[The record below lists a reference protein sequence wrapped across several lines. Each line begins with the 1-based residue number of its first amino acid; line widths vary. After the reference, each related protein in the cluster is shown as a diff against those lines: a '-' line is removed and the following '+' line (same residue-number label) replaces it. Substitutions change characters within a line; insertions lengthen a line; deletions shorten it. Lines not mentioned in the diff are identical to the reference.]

1 MAVHFSPSIASSEG
15 VVQLFGY
22 ILKRLLQMIP
32 TLFGVSVLVFILV
45 HSVPGDPARMIAGP
59 EASPDD
65 VELVR
70 ERLGLNQ
77 PLHVQYFDYV
87 TDLLTGDLGTSL
99 RSGRPVAEEIMTRFP
114 TTVTLTVMS
123 VVILVVVGLFAGIF
137 SATKPNSLRDN
148 STMMFALFGIS
159 MPVFWLGLMLIL
171 LFSYYLPLRPSGG
184 NSSLEHFILPAIAL
198 GLSSSAILAR
208 LTRSSVLEVIH
219 QDFVRTARAKGVKEK
234 IVIYKHTL
242 KNALI
247 PIITIIGLEFGH
259 LLGGAVLTE
268 TVFSM
273 NGLGRFLIQSIQF
286 RDYPAVQ
293 GCVLFIATVF
303 VVVNIIVDVAYGLVD
318 PRVRNY

>member
-1 MAVHFSPSIASSEG
+1 
-15 VVQLFGY
+15 
-22 ILKRLLQMIP
+22 MIP
-32 TLFGVSVLVFILV
+32 TLFGVLLVVFILV
-45 HSVPGDPARMIAGP
+45 HSVPGDPARMVAGA
-59 EASPDD
+59 EASAED

-70 ERLGLNQ
+70 ERLGLNE
-77 PLHVQYFDYV
+77 PLYVQFGSYIAGV
-87 TDLLTGDLGTSL
+87 VKGDFGTSM
-99 RSGRPVAEEIMTRFP
+99 RSGRPITEEIMTRFP
-114 TTVTLTVMS
+114 TTFKLTIFS

-148 STMMFALFGIS
+148 ATMMFALFGIS

-171 LFSYYLPLRPSGG
+171 LFSYYIPILPSGG
-184 NSSLEHFILPAIAL
+184 NSELKHFILPAIAL

-208 LTRSSVLEVIH
+208 LTRSSILEVIN

-234 IVIYKHTL
+234 IVVYKHTL

-247 PIITIIGLEFGH
+247 PIITIIGLEFGS

-268 TVFSM
+268 TVFSI

-293 GCVLFIATVF
+293 GCVLFIAVLF
-303 VVVNIIVDVAYGLVD
+303 VVVNIIVDLSYGLVD
-318 PRVRNY
+318 PRVRY

>member
-1 MAVHFSPSIASSEG
+1 
-15 VVQLFGY
+15 
-22 ILKRLLQMIP
+22 MIP
-32 TLFGVSVLVFILV
+32 TLFGVLLVVFILV
-45 HSVPGDPARMIAGP
+45 HSVPGDPARMVAGA
-59 EASPDD
+59 EASAED

-70 ERLGLNQ
+70 ERLGLNE
-77 PLHVQYFDYV
+77 PLYVQFGSYIAGV
-87 TDLLTGDLGTSL
+87 VKGDFGTSM
-99 RSGRPVAEEIMTRFP
+99 RSGRPITEEIMTRFP
-114 TTVTLTVMS
+114 TTLKLTIFS

-148 STMMFALFGIS
+148 ATMMFALFGIS

-171 LFSYYLPLRPSGG
+171 LFSYYIPILPSGG
-184 NSSLEHFILPAIAL
+184 NSELKHFILPAIAL

-208 LTRSSVLEVIH
+208 LTRSSILEVIN

-234 IVIYKHTL
+234 IVVYKHTL

-247 PIITIIGLEFGH
+247 PIITIIGLEFGS

-268 TVFSM
+268 TVFSI

-293 GCVLFIATVF
+293 GCVLFIAVLF
-303 VVVNIIVDVAYGLVD
+303 VVVNIIVDLSYGLVD
-318 PRVRNY
+318 PRVRY

>member
-1 MAVHFSPSIASSEG
+1 
-15 VVQLFGY
+15 
-22 ILKRLLQMIP
+22 MIP
-32 TLFGVSVLVFILV
+32 TLFGVLLVVFILV
-45 HSVPGDPARMIAGP
+45 HSVPGDPARMVAGA
-59 EASPDD
+59 EASAED

-70 ERLGLNQ
+70 ERLGLNE
-77 PLHVQYFDYV
+77 PLYVQFGSYIAGV
-87 TDLLTGDLGTSL
+87 VKGDFGTSM
-99 RSGRPVAEEIMTRFP
+99 RSGRPITEEIMTRFP
-114 TTVTLTVMS
+114 TTFKLTIFS

-148 STMMFALFGIS
+148 ATMMFALFGIS

-171 LFSYYLPLRPSGG
+171 LFSYYIPILPSGG
-184 NSSLEHFILPAIAL
+184 NSEFKHFILPAIAL

-208 LTRSSVLEVIH
+208 LTRSSILEVIN

-234 IVIYKHTL
+234 IVVYKHTL

-247 PIITIIGLEFGH
+247 PIITIIGLEFGS

-268 TVFSM
+268 TVFSI

-293 GCVLFIATVF
+293 GCVLFIAVLF
-303 VVVNIIVDVAYGLVD
+303 VVVNIIVDLSYGLVD
-318 PRVRNY
+318 PRVRY